1 MTLDCPKCFKGK
13 CAHLGQL
20 TQRQEWILSYLNG
33 YQKRN
38 GFMPTLRE
46 IADDAGLASLSSVN
60 YQLQRLQAAGKIRLH
75 QGRARAITLIN

>member
-1 MTLDCPKCFKGK
+1 MFKGK

-20 TQRQEWILSYLNG
+20 TQRQEWILSYLNS
-33 YQKRN
+33 YHQRN
-38 GFMPTLRE
+38 GFMPTFRE

-60 YQLQRLQAAGKIRLH
+60 YQLQRLHAGKIRLH